1 MANDCNDYFCRNKM
15 GEGIPDGDATKGA
28 KIFKT
33 KCAQCH
39 TVEAVRNF
47 YDMIGFLMCNLP
59 LLNQGS
65 NCFKFLENNK

>member
-1 MANDCNDYFCRNKM
+1 M

-47 YDMIGFLMCNLP
+47 YDMSGSSSKPLP

-65 NCFKFLENNK
+65 NCFIFLENNK

>member
-1 MANDCNDYFCRNKM
+1 M

-47 YDMIGFLMCNLP
+47 YDMIGFFNVQSSSSKPLP
-59 LLNQGS
+59 LLNQG
-65 NCFKFLENNK
+65 

>member
-1 MANDCNDYFCRNKM
+1 M

-47 YDMIGFLMCNLP
+47 YDMIGFLMCKLP
-59 LLNQGS
+59 PLNQGFS
-65 NCFKFLENNK
+65 LIIFLLEFT

>member
-1 MANDCNDYFCRNKM
+1 M

-47 YDMIGFLMCNLP
+47 YDMIGFLMCKLP
-59 LLNQGS
+59 SLNQGFS
-65 NCFKFLENNK
+65 LIIFLLEFT

>member
-1 MANDCNDYFCRNKM
+1 M

-47 YDMIGFLMCNLP
+47 YDMIGFLMCYFR
-59 LLNQGS
+59 LLNLF
-65 NCFKFLENNK
+65 CF

>member
-1 MANDCNDYFCRNKM
+1 M

-47 YDMIGFLMCNLP
+47 YDMIGFLMCKLP
-59 LLNQGS
+59 LLNQGFS
-65 NCFKFLENNK
+65 LIIFFLEFT

>member
-1 MANDCNDYFCRNKM
+1 M

-59 LLNQGS
+59 LLL
-65 NCFKFLENNK
+65 KPRLELFQIPRKQ

>member
-1 MANDCNDYFCRNKM
+1 M

-39 TVEAVRNF
+39 TVEAVRKLF
-47 YDMIGFLMCNLP
+47 LWYDW
-59 LLNQGS
+59 LLNVQSSSPKPGLRVPEGVLR
-65 NCFKFLENNK
+65 LELFQIPRKQ